1 MAANRK
7 VTLERQLS
15 VLLHRTSVL
24 LFIAAACTGGNGTP
38 VATQSSTTHTP
49 TIPPTP
55 GSSSTF
61 SPSPSPRPPMVR
73 ALVWAAVERGS
84 AVVEVDVR
92 ARRVIARREL
102 SGGPHNITVAP
113 DRTLAVSL
121 PQAGRIALVD
131 GRTLQQVQLGGQP
144 HDVKAAGNLV
154 VVANEG
160 AARLDLV
167 TVEGDVVGQV
177 ALKANPHDVAVSPD
191 MQRVWVTLNGLS
203 ELAVVDLTSRR
214 VVRYVRTSQRPHDLL
229 FAPDGRLWVT
239 DWNGGVHVYTGRGR
253 PVARILADVQ
263 VHHLAFTPDGRQA
276 WLTDHEDARVFVAD
290 ARELRVL
297 DALAIGG
304 APHHV
309 AITPEGRWA
318 VVADHDEGTLL
329 IFVVASRRHVASV
342 PVGAGPH
349 GVWAVP

>member
-1 MAANRK
+1 MVLRRAA
-7 VTLERQLS
+7 LI
-15 VLLHRTSVL
+15 L
-24 LFIAAACTGGNGTP
+24 LFIGTACTGGGGSP
-38 VATQSSTTHTP
+38 VATRSWTTHTP
-49 TIPPTP
+49 TIPPTE
-55 GSSSTF
+55 SSSSAF
-61 SPSPSPRPPMVR
+61 SPSPSPRPPVVR
-73 ALVWAAVERGS
+73 ALVWAAVERGG
-84 AVVEVDVR
+84 AIVEVDVR
-92 ARRVIARREL
+92 ARRVITRHEL
-102 SGGPHNITVAP
+102 SGGPHNITVSA
-113 DRTLAVSL
+113 DRTVAVTI
-121 PQAGRIALVD
+121 PQAGRIVLLD
-131 GRTLQQVQLGGQP
+131 GRTLRQVQLGGQP
-144 HDVKAAGNLV
+144 HDVKAASNLV

-167 TVEGDVVGQV
+167 TVEGEVVGQV

-191 MQRVWVTLNGLS
+191 MQRAWVSLDGLS
-203 ELAVVDLTSRR
+203 ELAVVDLASRR

-239 DWNGGVHVYTGRGR
+239 DWNEGVYVYTGGGR
-253 PVARILADVQ
+253 PVERILADVQ

-290 ARELRVL
+290 ARELHVL
-297 DALAIGG
+297 DSLPIGG

-309 AITPEGRWA
+309 TITPEGRWA

-329 IFVVASRRHVASV
+329 IFVVATRRHVASI